1 MSGHGREG
9 QYQPGQYQS
18 GQYQSGQYQQGGQYQ
33 QQPGPRP
40 QGQQV
45 LPTAVQRPKVGPRPV
60 QKRPMKQRSGPTLG
74 SRVKVPVLH
83 LISITIGA
91 FIIIPVLFGVMG
103 GFKDNGQLS
112 SNPLGLPDPWV
123 PENYTAI
130 LGSSNFWRPLGNS
143 IIIAVATTLVV
154 VMFAAMASFV
164 FARFAF
170 KGREAVFTLF
180 ATGMMFPFAVAI
192 LPLYLLLRN
201 IGLLDNPLGVILPQA
216 AFGLPMTIII
226 LRQFFMDIPASVE
239 EAATIDGCSA
249 FGFFWKILLPMARPA
264 LATVSV
270 LAIVA
275 SWNNFML
282 PLIVFSDPG
291 WWTLPLGVQQYQG
304 QYATDTARVLAYVIV
319 AMVPALAFY
328 AVAERQ
334 LVGGLTSGSTKG

>member
-9 QYQPGQYQS
+9 QYPMG
-18 GQYQSGQYQQGGQYQ
+18 QGGQYQ
-33 QQPGPRP
+33 QGPYQRQSPYQQPGPLAQSAR
-40 QGQQV
+40 QQS
-45 LPTAVQRPKVGPRPV
+45 PGPRPV
-60 QKRPMKQRSGPTLG
+60 QRRPLPKREGPSFG
-74 SRVKVPVLH
+74 SRIRIPILH

-91 FIIIPVLFGVMG
+91 FILIPVIFGVLG

-123 PENYTAI
+123 PRNYTDI

-154 VMFAAMASFV
+154 VLFSAMAAFV

-170 KGREAVFTLF
+170 KGREALFTLF

-192 LPLYLLLRN
+192 LPLYLLLRSF
-201 IGLLDNPLGVILPQA
+201 GLLDNPLGVILPQA

-226 LRQFFMDIPASVE
+226 LRQFFTDIPASVE
-239 EAATIDGCSA
+239 EAATLDGCSA

-282 PLIVFSDPG
+282 PLIVFSEPG

-304 QYATDTARVLAYVIV
+304 QYTTDTARVLAYVIL

-328 AVAERQ
+328 TVAERQ